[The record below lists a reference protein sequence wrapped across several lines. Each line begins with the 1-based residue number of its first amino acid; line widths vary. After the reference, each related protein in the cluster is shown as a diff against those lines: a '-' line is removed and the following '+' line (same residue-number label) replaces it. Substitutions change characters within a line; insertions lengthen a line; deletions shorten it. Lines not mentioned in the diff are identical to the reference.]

1 MLFRNIQTWTFKSK
15 NKYIMEKN
23 SIKVEFILLGKRIHV
38 LWCWKDLFVCTNDAN
53 CKIIQQNIQNN
64 QAIFYIVYSA
74 EKRDIF
80 AIWSSHK
87 MPVLNIIEHFFSNET
102 ISNKHVWNTA
112 RAYCFYSDN
121 DVWEKKLPNFRQCK
135 INWNIVKCPNIWIV
149 LNFSNY
155 TCHLHTLLHIQLFA
169 FSGNDIVLMENK

>member
-1 MLFRNIQTWTFKSK
+1 MSFDVGKTFLFAQMMQIVRLFSK
-15 NKYIMEKN
+15 IYRLIRLVY
-23 SIKVEFILLGKRIHV
+23 SI
-38 LWCWKDLFVCTNDAN
+38 
-53 CKIIQQNIQNN
+53 
-64 QAIFYIVYSA
+64 YSA

-155 TCHLHTLLHIQLFA
+155 TCHLHTLIHIQLFA

>member
-53 CKIIQQNIQNN
+53 CKIIQQNIHNN
-64 QAIFYIVYSA
+64 QAIFYIVYSD

-87 MPVLNIIEHFFSNET
+87 MPVLNIIEHFFFLMKQFLTSTSEIQLVLNAFT
-102 ISNKHVWNTA
+102 VIMMSGRKN
-112 RAYCFYSDN
+112 YQISDN
-121 DVWEKKLPNFRQCK
+121 
-135 INWNIVKCPNIWIV
+135 VKSTEILSSVPT
-149 LNFSNY
+149 S
-155 TCHLHTLLHIQLFA
+155 
-169 FSGNDIVLMENK
+169 E

>member
-1 MLFRNIQTWTFKSK
+1 
-15 NKYIMEKN
+15 MEKN

-53 CKIIQQNIQNN
+53 CKIIQQNIHNN
-64 QAIFYIVYSA
+64 QAIFYIVYSD